1 MKLEEAA
8 RKAFEILREAGD
20 KGIYNL
26 ELAQKLRVPKRRV
39 YDIINP
45 LKPLGLIELK
55 KEKGK
60 TKIYWSAKTE
70 AMLRPEKKEAPE
82 KEENRI
88 KIETVKLKE
97 KEKFIE
103 PELGEQG
110 GESFKFNCSVLK
122 ISCDDPA
129 KSCSV
134 YHDGF
139 EVVVETNGERLIVK
153 TELPKQKPPKV
164 QTVF

>member
-60 TKIYWSAKTE
+60 TKIYWSAKRE
-70 AMLRPEKKEAPE
+70 AMLKPEKKETPE
-82 KEENRI
+82 KEDRI

-97 KEKFIE
+97 KDKFIE
-103 PELGEQG
+103 PELREQG
-110 GESFKFNCSVLK
+110 VESFKFNCSVLK
-122 ISCDDPA
+122 ISCHDPT

-139 EVVVETNGERLIVK
+139 EVVVETDGESLIVK
-153 TELPKQKPPKV
+153 TESSKKKPPKV

>member
-8 RKAFEILREAGD
+8 RKAFEILKEAGD
-20 KGIYNL
+20 NGIYNL

-60 TKIYWSAKTE
+60 TKIYWSSEKE
-70 AMLRPEKKEAPE
+70 AMLKSGKKELPE
-82 KEENRI
+82 KEENRV

-97 KEKFIE
+97 KDKFIE
-103 PELGEQG
+103 PELGEKG
-110 GESFKFNCSVLK
+110 EESFKFNCSVLK
-122 ISCDDPA
+122 ISCGEPA

-139 EVVVETNGERLIVK
+139 EVVVETDGESLIVK
-153 TELPKQKPPKV
+153 TESSKTKTPKI

>member
-1 MKLEEAA
+1 MKLEESA

-20 KGIYNL
+20 KGISNI
-26 ELAQKLRVPKRRV
+26 ELAQKLKVPKRRV

-60 TKIYWSAKTE
+60 TKIYWSAKKE
-70 AMLRPEKKEAPE
+70 AMLRPEKREITG
-82 KEENRI
+82 KEEERL

-110 GESFKFNCSVLK
+110 EESYKFNYSVLK
-122 ISCDDPA
+122 ISCDNPA

-139 EVVVETNGERLIVK
+139 EVIVETDGESLIVK
-153 TELPKQKPPKV
+153 TEPQKRKTPKV